1 VATSRARKPRG
12 LPVAPPICRVAGYA
26 NAGTLSS
33 MRVALVQMSATTDT
47 TANLKVIDRIVAAA
61 AETRPDLVMLPE
73 AVMYDFGRPE
83 DPIAHAAETL
93 DGPFVAELQRLAR
106 LHGTMV
112 IAGMFEAAPDDER
125 PYNSLVAVDGSGLR
139 AVYRKTHLYDSFGY
153 RESDKL
159 LPAPPEAVVVPV
171 ADAKVGLMTC
181 YDLRFPEMARALVD
195 AGADTLAV
203 PAAWVQGQHKVDHW
217 QTLLRARAIENTCFV
232 IAAAQCGSHY
242 CGHSA
247 VIDPMGVVC
256 AELGD
261 EEGTTSA
268 TVATGALFAARQ
280 KNPALAHR
288 RFVVSPAASAA
299 PAPPAAPTTK

>member
-1 VATSRARKPRG
+1 
-12 LPVAPPICRVAGYA
+12 
-26 NAGTLSS
+26 
-33 MRVALVQMSATTDT
+33 MRVALVQMSATTDK
-47 TANLKVIDRIVAAA
+47 TANLKVIDQMVASA

-73 AVMYDFGRPE
+73 AVMHDFGRPD
-83 DPIAHAAETL
+83 DPIAHAAEPL
-93 DGPFVAELQRLAR
+93 DGPFVAELERLAR
-106 LHGTMV
+106 LHGCTI
-112 IAGMFEAAPDDER
+112 IAGIFEAVADQER
-125 PYNSLVAVDGSGLR
+125 PYNSLVVVDGSGLR

-159 LPAPPEAVVVPV
+159 LAAPPEAVVVPV
-171 ADAKVGLMTC
+171 ADVKVGLMTC

-203 PAAWVQGQHKVDHW
+203 PAAWVAGEHKVDHW
-217 QTLLRARAIENTCFV
+217 RTLLRARAIENTCYV
-232 IAAAQCGSHY
+232 VAAAQCGSRY
-242 CGHSA
+242 SGHST

-268 TVATGALFAARQ
+268 TVAAGALFAVRQ

-288 RFVVSPAASAA
+288 RFVVSPAPSAA
-299 PAPPAAPTTK
+299 PAPTAPPTAR

>member
-1 VATSRARKPRG
+1 
-12 LPVAPPICRVAGYA
+12 
-26 NAGTLSS
+26 
-33 MRVALVQMSATTDT
+33 MRVALVQMSATTDK
-47 TANLKVIDRIVAAA
+47 TANLKVIDQMVAQAG
-61 AETRPDLVMLPE
+61 ETRPDLVLLPE

-83 DPIAHAAETL
+83 DPVAQAAEPL

-106 LHGTMV
+106 LHGAMV
-112 IAGMFEAAPDDER
+112 VAGMFEAVPEDER

-159 LPAPPEAVVVPV
+159 LAAPPEAVVVPV
-171 ADAKVGLMTC
+171 ADVKVGLMTC

-203 PAAWVQGQHKVDHW
+203 PAAWVQGEHKVDHW

-242 CGHSA
+242 CGHSV

-256 AELGD
+256 TELGD
-261 EEGTTSA
+261 EDGTTSA
-268 TVATGALFAARQ
+268 TVATGALFGARQ

-288 RFVVSPAASAA
+288 RFVVTPAQTGPSSSSTRSDSR
-299 PAPPAAPTTK
+299 PSGR

>member
-1 VATSRARKPRG
+1 
-12 LPVAPPICRVAGYA
+12 
-26 NAGTLSS
+26 
-33 MRVALVQMSATTDT
+33 MRVALVQTSATTDK
-47 TANLKVIDRIVAAA
+47 TANLKAIDQMVAQAV
-61 AETRPDLVMLPE
+61 ETRPDLVMLPE

-83 DPIAHAAETL
+83 DPITDAAEPL

-106 LHGTMV
+106 LHGAM
-112 IAGMFEAAPDDER
+112 ILAGMFEAVPGDDR
-125 PYNSLVAVDGSGLR
+125 PYNSLVAVDGSGVC

-159 LPAPPEAVVVPV
+159 LAAPPEAVVVPV
-171 ADAKVGLMTC
+171 ADVKVGLMTC

-203 PAAWVQGQHKVDHW
+203 PAAWVQGEHKVDHW

-232 IAAAQCGSHY
+232 VAAAQCGAHY

-261 EEGTTSA
+261 EEATTSA
-268 TVATGALFAARQ
+268 TVAAAALFAVRQ

-288 RFVVSPAASAA
+288 RFVVSPASPAS
-299 PAPPAAPTTK
+299 PTTK